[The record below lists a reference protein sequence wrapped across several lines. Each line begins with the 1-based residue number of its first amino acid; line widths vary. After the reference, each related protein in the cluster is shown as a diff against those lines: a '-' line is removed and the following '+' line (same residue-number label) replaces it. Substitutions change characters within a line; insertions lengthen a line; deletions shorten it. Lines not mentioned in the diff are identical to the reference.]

1 MNIAYE
7 PQILSG
13 ARTTR
18 PSAPSWAR
26 RIRSWPLWLAVSLVI
41 ILLAVTVAV
50 TTILSIPLPGA
61 PITVTVDPLPADNMS
76 IAQTFA
82 PTKGLISD
90 PFVLSSSRVDY
101 MYSSGLPG
109 VGKLHVPERS
119 FVVMGKF
126 HSLRDAMPHVPS
138 WVEPDTGLWSPDV
151 RKVGATYVMWY
162 SGQDRDFIL
171 STGAPAQCI
180 GVATSP
186 SPAGPFLSR
195 SPTPAICQSAGHG
208 DIDPRSFIAPNGQ
221 EWLYWKNDGNAVDP
235 QPLTTHIYAQRLAS
249 NGQTLIGS
257 AAVLLDNNLPW
268 EGNLIEAPDMV
279 HAGHRYLLFFS
290 GNASTAEVNG
300 IGLAL
305 CKGPGGPCTSPY
317 HGPWLGSNVQG
328 AGPGEETVYV
338 QNGITWL
345 LYTPEAI
352 YHPFAFPR
360 LAAARI
366 AFTAAGMPYIAD
378 RQGMVPGVTA
388 GADGQIGL
396 R

>member
-1 MNIAYE
+1 VNIAYE
-7 PQILSG
+7 SHVLTDRRNTLP
-13 ARTTR
+13 R
-18 PSAPSWAR
+18 APSSAR
-26 RIRSWPLWLAVSLVI
+26 RIRSWPSWITAALVVT
-41 ILLAVTVAV
+41 LLAITVSVA
-50 TTILSIPLPGA
+50 TILSIPLPSA
-61 PITVTVDPLPADNMS
+61 PITVTADPLPADNMS
-76 IAQTFA
+76 IAQTFP

-90 PFVLSSSRVDY
+90 PFVLTSSNLDY

-109 VGKLHVPERS
+109 AGKLHVPERS

-126 HSLRDAMPHVPS
+126 LSLSDAMPHLPS

-151 RKVGATYVMWY
+151 RKVGKTYVMWY

-171 STGAPAQCI
+171 PTGAPAQCI
-180 GVATSP
+180 GVATSQSP
-186 SPAGPFLSR
+186 TGPFTSGSPA
-195 SPTPAICQSAGHG
+195 PAICQASGHG
-208 DIDPRSFIAPNGQ
+208 DIDPRTFIAPNGR

-257 AAVLLDNNLPW
+257 ASVLLANSRPW
-268 EGNLIEAPDMV
+268 EGDLIEAPDMV

-290 GNASTAEVNG
+290 GNASTSEING
-300 IGLAL
+300 IGLAV
-305 CKGPGGPCTSPY
+305 CQGPGGPCISPY
-317 HGPWLGSNVQG
+317 SGPWLGSNVQG

-352 YHPFAFPR
+352 YHPFAYPR
-360 LAAARI
+360 LVAARI
-366 AFTAAGMPYIAD
+366 AFTGAGMPYIAD

-388 GADGQIGL
+388 GADGQTGL